1 MILYVDS
8 ENKIRAVNSTSDT
21 TLTPLYV
28 DETNPEFPF
37 TGWSTAKICCYK
49 VNVENGIVTMMTP
62 YVDSRNFEMVDNLDR
77 QITEAEPYTVT
88 QSVSCGDTEVVFE
101 DVPEGILSVSIVD
114 SEGESIVPFYKRDGN
129 DVIVAF
135 ESLTYAADVTISVQ

>member
-1 MILYVDS
+1 MTVYVDS
-8 ENKIRAVNSTSDT
+8 ESKIRDVGSTKDTFLKELYINDSD
-21 TLTPLYV
+21 
-28 DETNPEFPF
+28 NPFK
-37 TGWSTAKICCYK
+37 GWSSAKICCYK
-49 VNVENGIVTMMTP
+49 VTVENGIVTMMTP

-77 QITEAEPYTVT
+77 QITEAEPYTAT
-88 QSVSCGDTEVVFE
+88 QSVSCGDIEVVFE